1 MNCDRIQQLLPFL
14 HDGSLEPA
22 VKREVKSHL
31 ERCTRCAEAFDELS
45 AIVNL
50 TRNVLRARPVPV
62 GSGYVGEVRERI
74 RRRMQARSLYRWAV
88 PAAAAMFLAV
98 SVGTYS
104 LFLEGSARGP
114 LIMQSII
121 RGAWKYSATR
131 TRTNLTASPSPAPV
145 NTVTVD
151 ETALIN
157 AMYHYTD
164 VTIDDLVSRMDEN
177 ELATMLE

>member
-22 VKREVKSHL
+22 VKREVESHL

-50 TRNVLRARPVPV
+50 TRNVLRERPVPV

-74 RRRMQARSLYRWAV
+74 RRRMQARLLYRWAV

-104 LFLEGSARGP
+104 LFLEGSA
-114 LIMQSII
+114 
-121 RGAWKYSATR
+121 KYSATR

-177 ELATMLE
+177 ELAAMLE